1 MGKLT
6 QIEIFINFPIS
17 HNNNNNNSN
26 NSNNNNNNNN
36 SNNNNNNSNNSN
48 NSNSNNNNSNNNNS
62 NNNSTMALTPAEL
75 MKAYMIALAALT
87 NCVERARYKKQD
99 AVKQA
104 DFDRAN
110 GHVQRHLLSFARC
123 LTCVHG
129 SCAVVDGANMYFA
142 AKDRG
147 TSVLEQLNSVAR
159 DCFGIYANIVVV
171 IPSNHG
177 RVKDFTKV
185 ARAVFENGSWTAA
198 GGSSQSNIIVVLSP
212 PQGKT
217 ASGAFVPSE
226 VDDLIIFVIY
236 QFLLACGLQCVIVTK
251 DLMRWV
257 RDGATPRI
265 LMETDSEEEED
276 DVAMTN
282 VDVEMTV

>member
-1 MGKLT
+1 LKFLLSNV
-6 QIEIFINFPIS
+6 IIS
-17 HNNNNNNSN
+17 FTKDC
-26 NSNNNNNNNN
+26 NNNNNNNN
-36 SNNNNNNSNNSN
+36 NTNNNDNHNNDNHNNDNHNSA
-48 NSNSNNNNSNNNNS
+48 
-62 NNNSTMALTPAEL
+62 MALTPAQVANAIL
-75 MKAYMIALAALT
+75 IAVAALT
-87 NCVERARYKKQD
+87 NCVKRAPYKKQD

-104 DFDRAN
+104 DFDRAK
-110 GHVQRHLLSFARC
+110 GHMQRHLLSFAGC

-171 IPSNHG
+171 IPSKHG

-265 LMETDSEEEED
+265 LMEIDSPTS
-276 DVAMTN
+276 DVESY
-282 VDVEMTV
+282 DVEMTVTVTV